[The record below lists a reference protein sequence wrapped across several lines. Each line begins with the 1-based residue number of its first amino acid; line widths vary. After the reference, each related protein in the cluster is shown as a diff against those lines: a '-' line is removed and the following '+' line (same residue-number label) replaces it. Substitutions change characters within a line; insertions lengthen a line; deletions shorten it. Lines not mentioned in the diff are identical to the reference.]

1 MELGVLKDIVIIFAL
16 STFVNFLFTRIKV
29 PAIIGYLLTGVI
41 AGPYL
46 LGLISSPENV
56 EVMAEIGVILLM
68 FTIGLEF
75 SLNHLLKI
83 RRMVFLGGF
92 MQLLLTA
99 GVTML
104 VARVY
109 HFAWN
114 EAVFVGFL
122 TALSS
127 TAVVLKLLQERSE
140 LTTHHGKTIV
150 GILIFQDIILV
161 PLLLLTPMLGGETG
175 EVGNDLLM
183 LMLKTVG
190 IMIFIWAGTKWIMPW
205 VLHQIAMTRSQEL
218 FLMSI
223 LLICLAVAML
233 TNELGMSLAFGA
245 FLAGLMISDTEYSH
259 SAFGNLIPF
268 KDVFT
273 SFFFVSIGMLL
284 DLGYVSEHPWLVI
297 GTVLIVILIKAII
310 AGFTAFTVG
319 HAFIGTVAVGLALAQ
334 VGEFSFILAGL
345 GLTHEIITPA
355 HFQLFLAI
363 AITSMALS
371 PLLIHVSKHLSRV
384 IMKLPLPPFLVNGLY
399 PLKQVEIPK
408 INNHIVLI
416 GKDSRAINLA
426 SMIKTMELPFTSVIF
441 DADRARQE
449 MDKGNLAVYGD
460 ATYEPVLREAYV
472 HTAEMVILSVG
483 NLITSMSVV
492 EHIRAL
498 NKHAHIIVRT
508 RHVTDVEE
516 LYRLGANQVIP
527 EEFETAIDF
536 FERILGKYLI
546 PRMEIEKAIARTR
559 EDNYGIFRERK
570 EPGGHSLLKDIPDI
584 EIAAVK
590 VGEKSVFAGKTIAQ
604 TALRKT
610 CGVTMVA
617 INKGGTVIPN
627 PEPSTV
633 INGDDIAYLLGKPE
647 MIAIASNIL
656 SEPLRSEMSSP
667 DKAIS
672 GTIAI

>member
-29 PAIIGYLLTGVI
+29 PAIIGYLITGVI
-41 AGPYL
+41 AGPHL
-46 LGLISSPENV
+46 LALINSPENV

-75 SLNHLLKI
+75 SINHLLNI
-83 RRMVFLGGF
+83 RRIVFLGGF

-99 GVTML
+99 GVTL
-104 VARVY
+104 LLARIY
-109 HFAWN
+109 QFGWA
-114 EAVFVGFL
+114 ESVFVGFL

-140 LTTHHGKTIV
+140 LTTHYGKTIV

-161 PLLLLTPMLGGETG
+161 PLLLFTPILGGATG
-175 EVGNDLLM
+175 NIGSELLT
-183 LMLKTVG
+183 LLLKTTG
-190 IMIFIWAGTKWIMPW
+190 IIIFIYIGNRWLMPRL
-205 VLHQIAMTRSQEL
+205 LHLIAMTHSQEL

-245 FLAGLMISDTEYSH
+245 FLAGLMISDSEYSH

-284 DLGYVSEHPWLVI
+284 DLGFVYDHPWLVI
-297 GTVLIVILIKAII
+297 ATVLLVIVLKTVI
-310 AGFTAFTVG
+310 AGFTAFSLG
-319 HAFIGTVAVGLALAQ
+319 HTFFGTVVVGLSLAQ
-334 VGEFSFILAGL
+334 VGEFSFILARL
-345 GLTHEIITPA
+345 GLTNKIITPY
-355 HFQLFLAI
+355 HYQLFLSV

-371 PLLIHVSKHLSRV
+371 PLLIQVSKPLANL
-384 IMKLPLPPFLVNGLY
+384 ILKLPLPPFLVNGLF
-399 PLKQVEIPK
+399 PMKQVEIPEIK
-408 INNHIVLI
+408 SHIVLI

-426 SMIKTMELPFTSVIF
+426 AMIKKMELPFTSIVF
-441 DADRARQE
+441 DPDRARKQIE
-449 MDKGNLAVYGD
+449 NGNLAVFGD
-460 ATYEPVLREAYV
+460 ATNEPVLRQAYV
-472 HTAEMVILSVG
+472 HTAELVIVSVG
-483 NLITSMSVV
+483 DLIKAMSIV
-492 EHIRAL
+492 EHVRRM
-498 NKHAHIIVRT
+498 NKHAYVIVRT
-508 RHVTDVEE
+508 RHVTDIEE
-516 LYRLGANQVIP
+516 LYRIGATQVIP

-546 PRMEIEKAIARTR
+546 PRMEIERAIARIR
-559 EDNYGIFRERK
+559 EDNYGIFRDK
-570 EPGGHSLLKDIPDI
+570 GKVGGYSLLKDIPDI

-590 VGEKSVFAGKTIAQ
+590 VEEKSVFAGKTIAE

-617 INKGGTVIPN
+617 LKHGDKIITN

-633 INGDDIAYLLGKPE
+633 VHRNDIAYLLGKPE
-647 MIAIASNIL
+647 MIAIATDLL
-656 SEPLRSEMSSP
+656 SKEIEQS
-667 DKAIS
+667 
-672 GTIAI
+672 

>member
-16 STFVNFLFTRIKV
+16 STFVNFIFTRIKV
-29 PAIIGYLLTGVI
+29 PALIGYLITGVV

-46 LGLISSPENV
+46 LKLISSPENV

-75 SLNHLLKI
+75 SLNHLLRIRKI
-83 RRMVFLGGF
+83 VFLGGF

-109 HFAWN
+109 KFGWN

-140 LTTHHGKTIV
+140 LTTHYGKTIV
-150 GILIFQDIILV
+150 GILIFQDIILI
-161 PLLLLTPMLGGETG
+161 PLLLFTPILGGETAN
-175 EVGNDLLM
+175 VGNDLLF
-183 LMLKTVG
+183 LLIKTIG
-190 IMIFIWAGTKWIMPW
+190 IMIFIWAGTRWLMPW
-205 VLHQIAMTRSQEL
+205 LLHLIAMTRSQEL
-218 FLMSI
+218 FLMSL

-233 TNELGMSLAFGA
+233 THELGMSLAFGA

-284 DLGYVSEHPWLVI
+284 DLGFVAEHPWLVLV
-297 GTVLIVILIKAII
+297 TVLLVIVIKTVI
-310 AGFTAFTVG
+310 AGFTAFTLG
-319 HAFIGTVAVGLALAQ
+319 HTFFGTVVVGVSLAQ
-334 VGEFSFILAGL
+334 VGEFSFILAGV
-345 GLTHEIITPA
+345 GLTHEIIAPS
-355 HFQLFLAI
+355 HFQLFLAV

-371 PLLIHVSKHLSRV
+371 PFLIQVSKPLANL
-384 IMKLPLPPFLVNGLY
+384 ILKLPLPPFLVNGLF
-399 PLKQVEIPK
+399 PLKQVEIPEISK
-408 INNHIVLI
+408 HIVLI

-426 SMIKTMELPFTSVIF
+426 SMIKTMGLPFTSIVF
-441 DADRARQE
+441 DTDKARSE
-449 MDKGNLAVYGD
+449 MEKGHLVVFGD
-460 ATYEPVLREAYV
+460 ATYEPVLRQAYV
-472 HTAEMVILSVG
+472 HTAEMTVVSVG
-483 NLITSMSVV
+483 NLITSMSIVQ
-492 EHIRAL
+492 HIRAM

-508 RHVTDVEE
+508 RHVTDIEE

-536 FERILGKYLI
+536 YERILGKYLL
-546 PRMEIEKAIARTR
+546 PRMDIERAIARTR
-559 EDNYGIFRERK
+559 ADNYGIFRDK
-570 EPGGHSLLKDIPDI
+570 SKVGGYSLLKDIPDI

-590 VGEKSVFAGKTIAQ
+590 VGEKSVFAGKTIAE

-617 INKGGTVIPN
+617 IKHGEVVSPN

-633 INGDDIAYLLGKPE
+633 IKANDIAYLLGKPE
-647 MIAIASNIL
+647 MIAIATDLLLKEAEKS
-656 SEPLRSEMSSP
+656 
-667 DKAIS
+667 
-672 GTIAI
+672 

>member
-16 STFVNFLFTRIKV
+16 STFVNFIFTRLKV
-29 PAIIGYLLTGVI
+29 PALIGYLITGVI

-83 RRMVFLGGF
+83 RKIVFLGGF

-109 HFAWN
+109 DFAWN

-140 LTTHHGKTIV
+140 LTTHYGKTIV
-150 GILIFQDIILV
+150 GILIFQDIILI
-161 PLLLLTPMLGGETG
+161 PLLLFTPILGGETA
-175 EVGNDLLM
+175 EVGHDLL
-183 LMLKTVG
+183 LLILKTIG
-190 IMIFIWAGTKWIMPW
+190 IMIFIWVGTKWLMPW
-205 VLHQIAMTRSQEL
+205 LLHLIARTRSQEL
-218 FLMSI
+218 FLMSL

-233 TNELGMSLAFGA
+233 THEMGMSLAFGA

-284 DLGYVSEHPWLVI
+284 DLGFVAEHPWLVLV
-297 GTVLIVILIKAII
+297 TVLLVILIKTGI
-310 AGFTAFTVG
+310 AGFTAFTLG
-319 HAFIGTVAVGLALAQ
+319 HTFFGTVVVGLSLAQ

-345 GLTHEIITPA
+345 GLTHKIIEPS
-355 HFQLFLAI
+355 HFQLFLAV

-371 PLLIHVSKHLSRV
+371 PFLINGSKPLANL
-384 IMKLPLPPFLVNGLY
+384 ILKLPLPPFLVNGLF
-399 PLKQVEIPK
+399 PLKQVEIPEISK
-408 INNHIVLI
+408 HVVLI

-426 SMIKTMELPFTSVIF
+426 AMIKTMNLPFTSVVF
-441 DADRARQE
+441 DTDIARSE
-449 MDKGNLAVYGD
+449 MEKGNLVVFGD
-460 ATYEPVLREAYV
+460 ATNEPVLRQAYV
-472 HTAEMVILSVG
+472 HTAEMVVVSVG
-483 NLITSMSVV
+483 NLITSMSIVD
-492 EHIRAL
+492 HIRAM

-508 RHVTDVEE
+508 RHVDDIEE

-536 FERILGKYLI
+536 YERILGKYLL
-546 PRMEIEKAIARTR
+546 PRMDIERAIARTR
-559 EDNYGIFRERK
+559 ADNYGIFRDKSKVR
-570 EPGGHSLLKDIPDI
+570 GYSLLKDIPDI

-590 VGEKSVFAGKTIAQ
+590 VGEKSVFVGKTIAE

-617 INKGGTVIPN
+617 IKHGEVVFPN

-633 INGDDIAYLLGKPE
+633 INANDIAYLLGKPE
-647 MIAIASNIL
+647 MIAIATDL
-656 SEPLRSEMSSP
+656 LLKEVDRS
-667 DKAIS
+667 
-672 GTIAI
+672 

>member
-16 STFVNFLFTRIKV
+16 STFVNFIFTRIKV
-29 PAIIGYLLTGVI
+29 PALIGYLLTGVV

-46 LGLISSPENV
+46 LKLISSPDNV

-104 VARVY
+104 MARVA

-140 LTTHHGKTIV
+140 LTTHYGKTIV
-150 GILIFQDIILV
+150 GILIFQDIILI
-161 PLLLLTPMLGGETG
+161 PLLLFTPILGGVTAD
-175 EVGNDLLM
+175 VGHDLLF
-183 LMLKTVG
+183 LMLKTIVILIG
-190 IMIFIWAGTKWIMPW
+190 LWAGTKWLMPW
-205 VLHQIAMTRSQEL
+205 LLHLIAMTRSQEL
-218 FLMSI
+218 FLMSL
-223 LLICLAVAML
+223 LLICLSVAML
-233 TNELGMSLAFGA
+233 THELGMSLAFGA

-284 DLGYVSEHPWLVI
+284 DLGFVAEHPWLVLV
-297 GTVLIVILIKAII
+297 TVLLVIAIKTII
-310 AGFTAFTVG
+310 AGFTAFSLG
-319 HAFIGTVAVGLALAQ
+319 HTFFGTVVVGLSLAQ

-345 GLTHEIITPA
+345 GLANGIITSS
-355 HFQLFLAI
+355 HFQLFLAV

-371 PLLIHVSKHLSRV
+371 PFLIQVSKPLANL
-384 IMKLPLPPFLVNGLY
+384 ILKLPLPAYLVNGLF
-399 PLKQVEIPK
+399 PLKQVEIPEISK
-408 INNHIVLI
+408 HVVLI

-426 SMIKTMELPFTSVIF
+426 SMIKTMDLPFTSVVF
-441 DADRARQE
+441 DTDMARSE
-449 MDKGNLAVYGD
+449 MEKGHLAVFGD
-460 ATYEPVLREAYV
+460 ATYEPVLRQAYV
-472 HTAEMVILSVG
+472 HTAEMVVVSIG
-483 NLITSMSVV
+483 NLITSMSIV
-492 EHIRAL
+492 EHVRAM
-498 NKHAHIIVRT
+498 NKHAHIIVRS
-508 RHVTDVEE
+508 RHVTDIEE

-536 FERILGKYLI
+536 YERILGKYLL
-546 PRMEIEKAIARTR
+546 PRMDIEKAIARSR
-559 EDNYGIFRERK
+559 ADNYGAFRDK
-570 EPGGHSLLKDIPDI
+570 SKMGGYSLLKDIPDI
-584 EIAAVK
+584 EIAAVR
-590 VGEKSVFAGKTIAQ
+590 VGEKSVFAGKTIAE

-617 INKGGTVIPN
+617 IRHVETVTPN
-627 PEPSTV
+627 PQPSTV
-633 INGDDIAYLLGKPE
+633 IMVNDIAYLLGKPE
-647 MIAIASNIL
+647 MIAIATDL
-656 SEPLRSEMSSP
+656 LTKEVDR
-667 DKAIS
+667 A
-672 GTIAI
+672 

>member
-16 STFVNFLFTRIKV
+16 STFVNFIFTRIRV
-29 PAIIGYLLTGVI
+29 PAIIGYLITGVV

-46 LGLISSPENV
+46 LKLISSPENV

-83 RRMVFLGGF
+83 RRIVFLGGF

-104 VARVY
+104 MAMVY
-109 HFAWN
+109 HFEWN

-140 LTTHHGKTIV
+140 LTTHYGKTIV
-150 GILIFQDIILV
+150 GILIFQDIILI
-161 PLLLLTPMLGGETG
+161 PLLLFTPMLGGETAD
-175 EVGNDLLM
+175 VGHDLLF
-183 LMLKTVG
+183 LLLKTTG
-190 IMIFIWAGTKWIMPW
+190 ILIFLWAGTRWLMPW
-205 VLHQIAMTRSQEL
+205 LLHLIAMTRSQEL
-218 FLMSI
+218 FLMSL

-233 TNELGMSLAFGA
+233 THELGMSLAFGA

-284 DLGYVSEHPWLVI
+284 DLGFVAEHPWLVLA
-297 GTVLIVILIKAII
+297 TVLLVIAAKTII
-310 AGFTAFTVG
+310 AGFTAFSLG
-319 HAFIGTVAVGLALAQ
+319 HTFSGTVVVGLSLAQ
-334 VGEFSFILAGL
+334 VGEFSFVLAGL
-345 GLTHEIITPA
+345 GLTNGILTPS
-355 HFQLFLAI
+355 HFQLFLAV
-363 AITSMALS
+363 AIISMALS
-371 PLLIHVSKHLSRV
+371 PFLIQGSKPLANLVLR
-384 IMKLPLPPFLVNGLY
+384 LPLPPFLVNGLF
-399 PLKQVEIPK
+399 PLRQVEIPK
-408 INNHIVLI
+408 ISKHVVLI

-426 SMIKTMELPFTSVIF
+426 AMIKTMGLPFTAIVF
-441 DADRARQE
+441 DTDRARSGIEQ
-449 MDKGNLAVYGD
+449 GHLVVFGD

-472 HTAEMVILSVG
+472 HTAEIVVVSVG
-483 NLITSMSVV
+483 NLITAMSIV
-492 EHIRAL
+492 EHVRAM

-508 RHVTDVEE
+508 RHVTDIEE

-536 FERILGKYLI
+536 YERILGKYLL
-546 PRMEIEKAIARTR
+546 PRIDIERAIARTR
-559 EDNYGIFRERK
+559 EDNYGIFRDKSKVE
-570 EPGGHSLLKDIPDI
+570 GYSLLKDIPDI

-590 VGEKSVFAGKTIAQ
+590 VGEKSVFAGKTISE

-617 INKGGTVIPN
+617 IRHGEAVNPN

-633 INGDDIAYLLGKPE
+633 INANDIAYLLGKPE
-647 MIAIASNIL
+647 MIAIASDL
-656 SEPLRSEMSSP
+656 LTKEVEKP
-667 DKAIS
+667 
-672 GTIAI
+672 